1 MAEKFYCVKCKQK
14 GVMADVKNVKT
25 YTVKGKK
32 KFALKAKHEKCGTG
46 LTKFCNEA
54 TAKKYR

>member
-1 MAEKFYCVKCKQK
+1 MGEKFYCVKCKEK
-14 GVMADVKNVKT
+14 NVTSDVKEVKT

-32 KFALKAKHEKCGTG
+32 KYALKGKHDKCGTK

-54 TAKKYR
+54 TANKYK